1 MNNVNLSDFISHN
14 NLHKKTAAVVM
25 GSAPSVSLASKISEE
40 KVMIAVGDLPWRA
53 PELGP
58 YDFWITANNIF
69 PIPWDDQHAH
79 IIKKI
84 NIPTLVSCVAQS
96 EVNMKNLN
104 YQEKC
109 KKINQVFNLPNV
121 IPYDSVHQTTDLNE
135 AKVIDSCLFNSN
147 LNSGLSIQELLL
159 KYSQSAKTTYSSGH
173 TVAIH
178 GFALAVLLNAN
189 PIYLSGIEI
198 PRTMNK
204 YRYINNLKRLNYSNE
219 TWMEYMKRMIKNYIA
234 RIGEGFSTDF
244 SNMTYEKIL
253 EDFSIVTSI
262 AIDLGIDVINLS
274 SSSSLTKIKG
284 IHTIEK
290 I

>member
-1 MNNVNLSDFISHN
+1 MNIVNLSEFISHN
-14 NLHKKTAAVVM
+14 NLHRKTAAVVM
-25 GSAPSVSLASKISEE
+25 GSAPSVSFASKISEE
-40 KVMIAVGDLPWRA
+40 KIMIAVGDLPWRA

-69 PIPWDDQHAH
+69 PIPWDDKHAK

-96 EVNMKNLN
+96 EVNMQTLN
-104 YQEKC
+104 YPEKC
-109 KKINQVFNLPNV
+109 IKINQVFNLPNV

-135 AKVIDSCLFNSN
+135 AKEIDSCLFNSK
-147 LNSGLSIQELLL
+147 LNSGQSIQELLL
-159 KYSQSAKTTYSSGH
+159 KYNHSAKTTYSSGH

-198 PRTMNK
+198 PQTMNK

-219 TWMEYMKRMIKNYIA
+219 TWMEYLKRMIKNYIA
-234 RIGEGFSTDF
+234 RVGEGFSTDF

-262 AIDLGIDVINLS
+262 ASDLGIDVINLS